1 MEDRKETIIS
11 EWAKDSQKRNALYSL
26 YKSYSDRARSWE
38 SQLFELLITEDLPE
52 EELEK
57 LTKRFKEFKKNNEQI
72 TNDWY

>member
-72 TNDWY
+72 TND